1 MRITIEL
8 SGAAQPRLAVDGSEL
23 PGEAGQAASQGS
35 TGSGPGSGPGSGIE
49 DAMDGGSPDPDLLQ
63 ALGGQMPP
71 AGQSVPAGGSGAGLP
86 PADDG
91 GGAPSWLAGVIEGSL
106 GQPIA

>member
-23 PGEAGQAASQGS
+23 PGEAGHAAPQDG
-35 TGSGPGSGPGSGIE
+35 TGSGIE
-49 DAMDGGSPDPDLLQ
+49 DATDGGSPDPDLLQ

-71 AGQSVPAGGSGAGLP
+71 DGRSVPAGGSGAGAGIP

-106 GQPIA
+106 GQPMA